1 MSGTRLG
8 LPLAACLLLAAAAPA
23 FAQKNYAPGV
33 SDTEIKIGQ
42 TQPYSGPASANST
55 NGQADT
61 AFFKMVNDQGG
72 INGRKIDLES
82 VDDAYAPPR
91 TLEQTR
97 RLVEQDN
104 VMFFYR
110 SMGTGPNMAVAKYL
124 NDRKIPQLFIASGAS
139 NWNDIANRPFS
150 MGSTVS
156 YQAEAAIFARYA
168 LSVKPDAK
176 MAALYQNDDLGKD
189 FLTGL
194 KKFLGDK
201 TSKYLVAEASYEISD
216 PTLDLQIVTLQASGA
231 DVLFVFGPQKA
242 VIMSVRKVY
251 DIGWHPMTF
260 LPDISS
266 SVGGALR
273 PAGIEK
279 AVGVITGAFLKDP
292 SDPQWKDDPEI
303 KAWNEWMDKYLPNMD
318 KGESAPIFSTAWGNV
333 LKQMIAAC
341 GDNLTR
347 DCIMDKAT
355 HLTNVKVPM
364 LLPGVTINTT
374 PTDYRPIKQ
383 LQLQRFDGT
392 RYVRFG
398 EVLSAD

>member
-1 MSGTRLG
+1 MLVTRLG
-8 LPLAACLLLAAAAPA
+8 IALAMSLIGSITIAS
-23 FAQKNYAPGV
+23 AQKNYSPGA
-33 SDTEIKIGQ
+33 SDTEVKIGQ
-42 TQPYSGPASANST
+42 TQPYSGPASANSS
-55 NGQADT
+55 NGQADS
-61 AFFKMVNDQGG
+61 AFFKMINDQGG
-72 INGRKIDLES
+72 VNGRKITLDS
-82 VDDAYAPPR
+82 VDDSYAPPR
-91 TLEQTR
+91 TVEQTR
-97 RLVEQDN
+97 RLVEQDE

-139 NWNDIANRPFS
+139 NWNDIATRPYS

-168 LSVKPDAK
+168 LSIKPAAK

-201 TSKYLVAEASYEISD
+201 TKQYLVAEASYEISD
-216 PTLDLQIVTLQASGA
+216 PTLDSQIVSLQASGA
-231 DVLFVFGPQKA
+231 DVLFVYGPQKA
-242 VIMSVRKVY
+242 VTMSVRKVY
-251 DIGWHPMTF
+251 DIGWHPMMF

-266 SVGGALR
+266 SVGGSLK

-303 KAWNEWMDKYLPNMD
+303 KTWNIWMDKYLPNMD
-318 KGESAPIFSTAWGNV
+318 RGESAPIFSTAWGNV
-333 LKQMIAAC
+333 LKQMIASC

-347 DCIMDKAT
+347 DCIMDRAT

-374 PTDYRPIKQ
+374 PRDYRPIKQ
-383 LQLQRFDGT
+383 LQLERFDGT

-398 EVLSAD
+398 EVMSAD